1 MVLSRGGV
9 LWSNGIASQRQ
20 DKLILMITSLPK
32 FRHESHLDLGD
43 GDDIIV
49 LVETYKYSPRS
60 KDDVITRSHWSIP
73 EHELQSF

>member
-1 MVLSRGGV
+1 M
-9 LWSNGIASQRQ
+9 LWSNGITSQRQ

-43 GDDIIV
+43 GVGGENDIIV

-60 KDDVITRSHWSIP
+60 KDAQRSKI
-73 EHELQSF
+73 EHRLQSFESR

>member
-1 MVLSRGGV
+1 M
-9 LWSNGIASQRQ
+9 WSNVVTSQRQ

-43 GDDIIV
+43 GVGGEDDIIV

-60 KDDVITRSHWSIP
+60 AGW
-73 EHELQSF
+73 